1 MEKVSNAMYILQMSS
16 KYFTME
22 RKLENENYKMA
33 IW

>member
-1 MEKVSNAMYILQMSS
+1 MRNVYILQMSP

-22 RKLENENYKMA
+22 RKLENENYIMA